1 MISIVMIIII
11 GTNIFNEKFVKSQA
25 ELMWSKMEREVQD
38 VYTKKY
44 FDEKVE
50 VMRSYMNNGITDI
63 SPVIDSYTDALL
75 DVYPQV
81 GCVNS
86 TLLTVDCIMECLGS
100 LPTHGPVLQDKM
112 LYSHSSP
119 RNCLREALYW
129 IN

>member
-1 MISIVMIIII
+1 MIVIVMRMIIII

-81 GCVNS
+81 SCVN
-86 TLLTVDCIMECLGS
+86 TVDFII
-100 LPTHGPVLQDKM
+100 PWNV
-112 LYSHSSP
+112 
-119 RNCLREALYW
+119 
-129 IN
+129 